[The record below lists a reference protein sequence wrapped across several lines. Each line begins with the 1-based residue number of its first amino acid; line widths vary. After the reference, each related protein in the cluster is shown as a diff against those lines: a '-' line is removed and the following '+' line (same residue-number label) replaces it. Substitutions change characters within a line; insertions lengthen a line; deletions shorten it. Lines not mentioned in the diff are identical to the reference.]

1 MKKINIISIF
11 SALLLLV
18 VFNLSGQNAELFFK
32 AAGSP
37 ANPKVQASWNHYYTD
52 AGIIDL
58 CNKLAKAYP
67 NLVSLESIGKSYQGR
82 DILCLTISDKKAGNP
97 DLKPGYWIDGN
108 IHSIEIQG
116 TEMAL
121 YTAWYLCEMYDGN
134 TFIRNLLGE
143 KTFYIAPTINPDAR
157 EYFTS
162 VGVPPRSG
170 LAPRDNDRDG
180 KLDEDGPDDL
190 NGDKEISQMRRK
202 NPEGNYIIDP
212 MDPRKMIRVQYPQ
225 KGEYELLGSEGIDN
239 DGDGLV
245 NEDGPGGYDGNRDWG
260 FNWEPNYI
268 QSGADKYPFTFP
280 ENQAV
285 RDFVVKHRNIAG
297 SQSFHNSGGM
307 ILRGPSIQGG
317 GAEVF
322 NRADEQVLNTIGMT
336 GQKMI
341 PGYKLLT
348 IWKDLYTVWGGE
360 LDWMYGGM
368 GCYVYSNE
376 LWTPYLMFN
385 DTTNTDE
392 YEFDRL
398 LLYEDAFIPWK
409 KAMHPVYGEIEIGGF
424 SKNFGR
430 MHPGFLLEADA
441 HRNAAFCIYNAYQLP
456 KLEVSKV
463 KVKDLGNGLKEVT
476 SAIENR
482 RMIPTHSGSNIR
494 YKIDPPDYVYLDGGT
509 VIAGMIV
516 EDADNNIATE
526 QKKNP
531 QRMELANIPGIL
543 SAGGGFGGG
552 GGSGRGGLGRGG
564 GSTSSKVNIK
574 WIVKGGTKFTVRV
587 ESVKGGSAS
596 GQSE

>member
-1 MKKINIISIF
+1 MKKINQISILAIFAISLTIPAF
-11 SALLLLV
+11 S
-18 VFNLSGQNAELFFK
+18 QNDSFFYK

-37 ANPKVQASWNHYYTD
+37 ANPKVEASWNKYYTY
-52 AGIIDL
+52 AGVADL
-58 CNKLAKAYP
+58 CSKLAKTYP
-67 NLVSLESIGKSYQGR
+67 DLVTMESAGKSVQGR
-82 DILCLTISDKKAGNP
+82 DIYVITITDKKVSSP

-108 IHSIEIQG
+108 IHSIELQG

-121 YTAWYLCEMYDGN
+121 YTAWYLCEMYNDN
-134 TFIRNLLGE
+134 DFIKQLLAE

-180 KLDEDGPDDL
+180 KMDEDGPDDL

-202 NPEGNYIIDP
+202 NPEGSYIVDP
-212 MDPRKMIRVQYPQ
+212 KDNRKMIRAEPGK
-225 KGEYELLGSEGIDN
+225 KGDYEMLGSEGIDN
-239 DGDGLV
+239 DGDGQI

-268 QSGADKYPFTFP
+268 QGGADKYPFSFP

-285 RDFVVKHRNIAG
+285 RDFVLKHRNIAG

-307 ILRGPSIQGG
+307 ILRGPSVQGG
-317 GAEVF
+317 GAEVYS
-322 NRADEQVLNTIGMT
+322 RADETVINEIGKT
-336 GQKMI
+336 GEKMI

-348 IWKDLYTVWGGE
+348 IWKDMYTVWGGE
-360 LDWMYGGM
+360 LDWMYGAM
-368 GCYVYSNE
+368 GCFVYSNE

-385 DTTNTDE
+385 DSTNSDE

-398 LLYEDAFIPWK
+398 LLFGDAFIPWK
-409 KAMHPVYGEIEIGGF
+409 KATHPVYGEIEIGGF

-430 MHPGFLLEADA
+430 LHPGFLLESDS

-456 KLEVSKV
+456 KLEISNLKV
-463 KVKDLGNGLKEVT
+463 RNIGGGLKEITV
-476 SAIENR
+476 SVENKR
-482 RMIPTHSGSNIR
+482 IIPTHSGTNIK

-509 VIAGMIV
+509 VISGMIV
-516 EDADNNIATE
+516 ENADLNITTE

-531 QRMELANIPGIL
+531 QRMELTNIPGYL
-543 SAGGGFGGG
+543 SAGGSGFGGG
-552 GGSGRGGLGRGG
+552 FGRGG
-564 GSTSSKVNIK
+564 SSGNGKINIK

-587 ESVKGGSAS
+587 ESVKGGRAI
-596 GQSE
+596 GQTE